1 MMSIIGINILVSY
14 LGAPLRLQI
23 DRTDISGLSLRE
35 LVYEF
40 RHQTLVLFK
49 CALLQPKVAS
59 LHSLLAAAETM
70 ADIPRCFF
78 LVRGVKGFA

>member
-1 MMSIIGINILVSY
+1 MTSTIGTNILVSY
-14 LGAPLRLQI
+14 LRLLLRLRS
-23 DRTDISGLSLRE
+23 DRTDIPGLSLRE

-49 CALLQPKVAS
+49 CALLQPKVTKNFLS
-59 LHSLLAAAETM
+59 LAAEIM
-70 ADIPRCFF
+70 ADIRRCFF